1 MKKMGLI
8 IVLAFFS
15 ISAFSQLQLGIKS
28 GYNWFRISESDQV
41 SHPSQFTYPD
51 PSIPLSIFL
60 CQRKHLLN
68 IGLEIQYLSRN
79 YNGLEDWGGLGSH
92 GYAHY
97 TIHSSWI
104 HLLFE
109 PQFTFG
115 RKLKI
120 FIFPGVY
127 LGIPL
132 YSSINGY
139 TTESG
144 FWQSEVTHY
153 LAGSA
158 IGNIQNVEYGFLAGA
173 GVEYP
178 LVKSLVLSLQYIFN
192 RSITWKQGKYS
203 DNNFWYVENKVE
215 IGVAWQ
221 FDGKKKDEQ
230 ASL

>member
-1 MKKMGLI
+1 MKKLGLI
-8 IVLAFFS
+8 IVLSIFSLTAFP
-15 ISAFSQLQLGIKS
+15 QLHLGIKS
-28 GYNWFRISESDQV
+28 GYNWFRIPQSDQL
-41 SHPSQFTYPD
+41 HLPSQFTYPD
-51 PSIPLSIFL
+51 PSIPVSIFL
-60 CQRKHLLN
+60 CQRKHLVN
-68 IGLEIQYLSRN
+68 IGLEIQYLSRS
-79 YNGLEDWGGLGSH
+79 YTAQEEWGGLSSH

-97 TIHSSWI
+97 KISSSWI

-115 RKLKI
+115 RRLKI

-127 LGIPL
+127 LGMPL

-139 TTESG
+139 TTEARMG
-144 FWQSEVTHY
+144 QPQVTHY

-158 IGNIQNVEYGFLAGA
+158 IGNIQNVEYVFLAGA

-178 LVKSLVLSLQYIFN
+178 VIKHLFLSLQYLFS
-192 RSITWKQGKYS
+192 RSVTWKQGKYS

-221 FDGKKKDEQ
+221 FDGKKREEGGK
-230 ASL
+230 